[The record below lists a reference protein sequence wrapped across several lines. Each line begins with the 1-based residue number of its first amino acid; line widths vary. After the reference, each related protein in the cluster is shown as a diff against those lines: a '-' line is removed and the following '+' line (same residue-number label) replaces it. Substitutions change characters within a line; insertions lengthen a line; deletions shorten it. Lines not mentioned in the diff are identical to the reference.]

1 MSKRGLFFLLAVLV
15 QAAIIVAVP
24 ARQIHARMT
33 GKLITIKTAPVDPYS
48 FLSGY
53 HVILGF
59 EISTP
64 PKSQEPRTQTQWQT
78 PVFVVLKEG
87 PDKVWQIDS
96 VHKEWPKNVPSDQV
110 VIRGKSDEFRIL
122 YGIEH
127 FYIPETDRLQID
139 REFRS
144 NRTESYAQVKVDRFG
159 NAALVGLKIKDKLYE
174 Y

>member
-1 MSKRGLFFLLAVLV
+1 MSKRGLYFLLAVIL
-15 QAAIIVAVP
+15 QAGILAAVP

-33 GKLITIKTAPVDPYS
+33 GKLITIKTAPVDPYN

-64 PKSQEPRTQTQWQT
+64 PKTQETQIQT
-78 PVFVVLKEG
+78 AWDMPVFVVLKER
-87 PDKVWQIDS
+87 PDKIWEIDS
-96 VHKEWPKNVPSDQV
+96 VQKEWPKDVPTDQV
-110 VIRGKSDEFRIL
+110 VIRGKTDNRRIR

-127 FYIPETDRLQID
+127 YFIPETDRRQIEQD
-139 REFRS
+139 FRE

-159 NAALVGLKIKDKLYE
+159 NAALVGLKIRDKLYE

>member
-1 MSKRGLFFLLAVLV
+1 MRKRIFLFMVAVIVQTAILA
-15 QAAIIVAVP
+15 AVP

-33 GKLITIKTAPVDPYS
+33 GKLITIKTAPVDPYN

-53 HVILGF
+53 HVILGY

-64 PKSQEPRTQTQWQT
+64 KWDEDRMGESWGT
-78 PVFVVLKEG
+78 PVFVVLRER
-87 PDKVWQIDS
+87 PDKVWEIDS
-96 VHKEWPKNVPSDQV
+96 IHKEWPTDVPQEMV
-110 VIRGKSDEFRIL
+110 VIRGKTEYNRIR

-127 FYIPETDRLQID
+127 YFIPETDRSQIEK
-139 REFRS
+139 EFRE

-159 NAALVGLKIKDKLYE
+159 NAALVGLKIRDKLYE

>member
-1 MSKRGLFFLLAVLV
+1 MSKRILLFIMAVVVQTAILAT
-15 QAAIIVAVP
+15 IP

-33 GKLITIKTAPVDPYS
+33 GKLIIIKTAPVDPYS

-53 HVILGF
+53 HVILGY

-64 PKSQEPRTQTQWQT
+64 NPNQMQIQNSWDT
-78 PVFVVLKEG
+78 PVFVVLRER
-87 PDKVWQIDS
+87 PDKVWEIDS
-96 VHKEWPKNVPSDQV
+96 VHKERPMNVPQDKV
-110 VIRGKSDEFRIL
+110 VIRGRTEYNRIR

-127 FYIPETDRLQID
+127 YFIPETNRSQIE
-139 REFRS
+139 REFRD

-159 NAALVGLKIKDKLYE
+159 NAALVGLKIRDTLYE